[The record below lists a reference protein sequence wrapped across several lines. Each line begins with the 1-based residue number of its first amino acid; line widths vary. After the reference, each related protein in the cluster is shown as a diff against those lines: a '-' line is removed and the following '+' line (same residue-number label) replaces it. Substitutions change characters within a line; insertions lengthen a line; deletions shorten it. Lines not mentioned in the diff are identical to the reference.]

1 MQTDLFTLPFNL
13 VSLVTR
19 DGELDLKEHLEA
31 QDALNNQTRLE
42 NMTNENIP
50 RQICRGNPN

>member
-31 QDALNNQTRLE
+31 QDALNNQTTIE
-42 NMTNENIP
+42 GVNNEP
-50 RQICRGNPN
+50 TE